1 MPALFVLLW
10 ATGFIGA
17 KFGMPYAP
25 PLKFLLWRY
34 LAVIVLMGALSL
46 ATRAPWP
53 RGMKIAH
60 VAIAGMLL
68 QAGYLGG
75 VFIAIDLGMSAGL
88 AALIVGTQP
97 ILTAI
102 AGPLVGE
109 RVGPRQ
115 WAGLALGMAGVA
127 MVEIGRAHV

>member
-75 VFIAIDLGMSAGL
+75 VFIAIDLGSQLKVLTSNQFIGMVLNDDFEWGWRNEIL
-88 AALIVGTQP
+88 VKVQQP
-97 ILTAI
+97 
-102 AGPLVGE
+102 
-109 RVGPRQ
+109 
-115 WAGLALGMAGVA
+115 
-127 MVEIGRAHV
+127 